1 MPAKRSHRPAPNR
14 RRTAPV
20 RASSVVTPLEKFT
33 SLHDEVEAW
42 LAETA
47 PDLGAEE
54 LQSIYRDMA
63 ITVRMAQEAAG
74 LTHLGAWTIEHVQAL
89 VAAASHVEGRLIE
102 DAGDAGAGGVDPAVA
117 DLTERVVA
125 ALGPLTVFLVSTD
138 RWTGSQED
146 LDDVHSLLD
155 HLSPAAVQARAL
167 AEVLDRPDDPAAQAA
182 EAAALTELPLAKHLV
197 SLLRWVEP
205 GREETG
211 DLEPR
216 PQDLPEAAAAIG
228 VTVDP
233 AQPPQT
239 LADVPR
245 LWAAWVA
252 LDAADL
258 LRHED
263 GRVTTALGSDAL
275 ASDAPIPAE
284 QLRDA
289 VGAVISELLQDAA
302 DDEIDDTA
310 FDEDQLDDDED
321 LAPPSATAVAGLPLL
336 GAAACGEEV
345 SAEVLAAADEL
356 ADTGALIA
364 ELSDLGVLREGTSPG
379 SVVVTPGLEKVLAG
393 PVLDLLEEIAFDE
406 VNDEEWD
413 DDEV

>member
-1 MPAKRSHRPAPNR
+1 M
-14 RRTAPV
+14 
-20 RASSVVTPLEKFT
+20 
-33 SLHDEVEAW
+33 
-42 LAETA
+42 
-47 PDLGAEE
+47 
-54 LQSIYRDMA
+54 
-63 ITVRMAQEAAG
+63 
-74 LTHLGAWTIEHVQAL
+74 
-89 VAAASHVEGRLIE
+89 
-102 DAGDAGAGGVDPAVA
+102 
-117 DLTERVVA
+117 
-125 ALGPLTVFLVSTD
+125 STD
-138 RWTGSQED
+138 RWTGTQED

-155 HLSPAAVQARAL
+155 HLSPAAMQARAL
-167 AEVLDRPDDPAAQAA
+167 AEVLDRPDDPAAHAA
-182 EAAALTELPLAKHLV
+182 EAAALTELPLTKHLV

-205 GREETG
+205 GREETEA
-211 DLEPR
+211 LEPR

-252 LDAADL
+252 LDAVDL

-263 GRVTTALGSDAL
+263 GHVSTPVGSDAL

-310 FDEDQLDDDED
+310 FDEDQLDDDD
-321 LAPPSATAVAGLPLL
+321 LAPPSATAVAVLPLL

-406 VNDEEWD
+406 VDDEEEWD
-413 DDEV
+413 DEV